1 MSCSSSTLLRPP
13 RGRICFR
20 SMLTGGVAALN
31 HRPIA
36 ATPAG
41 SKQKTC
47 MAFVSITIAML
58 LLAMPLQAQEK
69 LTIAFASYRDRP
81 KYSHIF
87 YYEHDGSGSGKL
99 SGGVSGSRSV
109 AAAEAH
115 PWLSGEG
122 RFCAFTFELE
132 NKTSVINFWDN
143 NEKKLVTLPKIN
155 DSPNA
160 LFSPSLTADASLICF
175 AGLNRPQVPGPGYR
189 VYLYDRPATKLVDLP
204 GLSMPNSEER
214 MPKISSDG
222 RWIVFVSNRPPTALT
237 EAGEAGLSDIF
248 LYDRKEAH
256 LVELAGLNSANTDV
270 EPSLSA
276 DGNLI
281 AFASDRPGG
290 KGSRDVYLYD
300 RTSGKLIELP
310 SLNSAGPEY
319 TPTLSRTGRF
329 IAFVSERLGG
339 EGERDIYLYDRET
352 QRLLPTPG
360 LNSKNED
367 FDPSFQ

>member
-1 MSCSSSTLLRPP
+1 MSR
-13 RGRICFR
+13 
-20 SMLTGGVAALN
+20 
-31 HRPIA
+31 
-36 ATPAG
+36 
-41 SKQKTC
+41 
-47 MAFVSITIAML
+47 L
-58 LLAMPLQAQEK
+58 LLALAVLLLATPLPAQEK

-87 YYEHDGSGSGKL
+87 YYEHDCVGSGKMI
-99 SGGVSGSRSV
+99 GGVSSSRSV
-109 AAAEAH
+109 ASAEAH
-115 PWLSGEG
+115 PWLSGDG

-143 NEKKLVTLPKIN
+143 GEKKLVSLPKIN

-175 AGLNRPQVPGPGYR
+175 AGLNRPLGPGPGYR
-189 VYLYDRPATKLVDLP
+189 VYLYDRAAMKLVDLP

-222 RWIVFVSNRPPTALT
+222 RWIVFVSNRPATAFT
-237 EAGEAGLSDIF
+237 STAGLSDIY
-248 LYDRKEAH
+248 LYDRKEAR
-256 LVELAGLNSANTDV
+256 LVELTGLNSANTDV
-270 EPSLSA
+270 EPSLNA

-290 KGSRDVYLYD
+290 KGSRDIYLYD
-300 RTSGKLIELP
+300 RTAGKLIDLP
-310 SLNSAGPEY
+310 GLNSAGPEY
-319 TPTLSRTGRF
+319 TPCLSPSGRF

-339 EGERDIYLYDRET
+339 EGERDIYLYDRKM

-367 FDPSFQ
+367 FDASLLQ